1 MKGNKIISILF
12 IIIWW
17 SIQSALDMIS
27 EDIGEDYNID
37 YYWIY
42 GITFVL
48 SMIIIL
54 FFNIEQQMVF
64 RSIYNLVQVKLIML
78 DNNNTYC

>member
-12 IIIWW
+12 IVIIWW
-17 SIQSALDMIS
+17 SIWSALDMIS
-27 EDIGEDYNID
+27 EDISEDYNID

-54 FFNIEQQMVF
+54 FFNIE
-64 RSIYNLVQVKLIML
+64 
-78 DNNNTYC
+78 

>member
-1 MKGNKIISILF
+1 
-12 IIIWW
+12 
-17 SIQSALDMIS
+17 MIS

-54 FFNIEQQMVF
+54 FFNIE
-64 RSIYNLVQVKLIML
+64 
-78 DNNNTYC
+78 